1 MISSCSSGFLM
12 CPQHPGEACPLHP
25 SSPQPFGALVPMP
38 LTPAARQSHHG
49 ETGRV
54 CPEPCPGWPC
64 PRPSGS

>member
-12 CPQHPGEACPLHP
+12 SPASWGGLPLHP
-25 SSPQPFGALVPMP
+25 SSRSRGTGSHA
-38 LTPAARQSHHG
+38 THSGRRQSHHG
-49 ETGRV
+49 ETGQV